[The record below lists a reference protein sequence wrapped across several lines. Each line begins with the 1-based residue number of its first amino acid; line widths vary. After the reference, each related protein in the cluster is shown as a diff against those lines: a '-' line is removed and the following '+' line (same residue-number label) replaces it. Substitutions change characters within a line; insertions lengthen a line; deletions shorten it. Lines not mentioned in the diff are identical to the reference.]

1 VKGPE
6 SSLRKTILLFAALA
20 VLVLSSCSQKKPP
33 VVKAPVSPE
42 ALAAQVK
49 TAGLDVPTAA
59 VSSIDFSL
67 EGLDGKTV
75 SLSSYRGKVV
85 LLSFWATWCGPCKE
99 EMPAME
105 KLYQKL
111 KARGFVVLA
120 VDMMEEK
127 TAVSAFVKKNGY
139 TFPVVLDKTGEVGGN
154 GLYSARAIPT
164 NYVVDKAGMIVGR
177 KIGIDGPAWTS
188 DERVT
193 MFESLLA
200 Q

>member
-1 VKGPE
+1 V
-6 SSLRKTILLFAALA
+6 LLLG
-20 VLVLSSCSQKKPP
+20 SCSQKKPP
-33 VVKAPVSPE
+33 VVMAPVSPGV
-42 ALAAQVK
+42 LATQIR

-59 VSSIDFSL
+59 VSSIDFNL
-67 EGLDGKTV
+67 EGLDGKTI
-75 SLSSYRGKVV
+75 SLSSYKGKVV

-111 KARGFVVLA
+111 KARGFEVLA
-120 VDMMEEK
+120 VDMMEDK
-127 TAVSAFVKKNGY
+127 ATVSAFVKKSGY
-139 TFPVVLDKTGEVGGN
+139 TFPVALDKTGEVGGN
-154 GLYSARAIPT
+154 GLYAARAIPT
-164 NYVVDKAGMIVGR
+164 NYVVDKTGMVVGR
-177 KIGIDGPAWTS
+177 KIGVDGPAWTS